1 MAVNEIKLHYVVPE
15 IFAQREDLRS
25 DIWHSDIVFK
35 RGKSYLIKA
44 VSGTGKSSL
53 CSYLY
58 GQRGDYRGDILFDGE
73 NISSFTTSRWCDIRQ
88 REISI
93 LFQDLKLFGELTA
106 LQNVEIKNNIT
117 NAKSH
122 TEIVSLFE
130 ELGIVD
136 KLHARVDHMS
146 FGQQQRVA
154 LIRALCQP
162 YDFILLDEPISHL
175 DDCNS
180 DIMRDIV
187 VREAKQRGAGII
199 ATSIGKH
206 MNIDY
211 DICLS
216 L

>member
-1 MAVNEIKLHYVVPE
+1 LDSIKLYNGIPE

-25 DIWHSDIVFK
+25 DIWNREFCFE

-44 VSGTGKSSL
+44 ASGTGKSSL

-58 GQRGDYRGDILFDGE
+58 GQRGDYRGSIMFDDIDIARLSTRE
-73 NISSFTTSRWCDIRQ
+73 WCDIRQ
-88 REISI
+88 QSISI

-106 LQNVEIKNNIT
+106 FENVVIKNSITNTKSELEIKL
-117 NAKSH
+117 
-122 TEIVSLFE
+122 LFE
-130 ELGIVD
+130 QLGVDD
-136 KLHARVDHMS
+136 KLNTRADRMS

-162 YDFILLDEPISHL
+162 YKFLILDEPISHL
-175 DDCNS
+175 DDANS
-180 DIMRDIV
+180 DIMRDIIV
-187 VREAKQRGAGII
+187 QDASDRGAAII

-211 DICLS
+211 DICLN

>member
-1 MAVNEIKLHYVVPE
+1 MNEIRLHNVVPE
-15 IFAQREDLRS
+15 IFAQREDLQS
-25 DIWHSDIVFK
+25 DIWLQDITLQ
-35 RGKSYLIKA
+35 RGKSYLIRA

-58 GQRGDYRGDILFDGE
+58 GQRGDFHGEILFDGE
-73 NISSFTTSRWCDIRQ
+73 NITSYDISQWCEIRQ

-106 LQNVEIKNNIT
+106 LQNIEIKNDIT
-117 NAKSH
+117 HTKSQN
-122 TEIVSLFE
+122 EIVALFE
-130 ELGIVD
+130 EFGIGD
-136 KLHARVDHMS
+136 KLHSRIDHMS

-162 YDFILLDEPISHL
+162 FSFLLLDEAISHL
-175 DDCNS
+175 DDTNS

-187 VREAKQRGAGII
+187 MREVKAHNAALIV
-199 ATSIGKH
+199 TSIGKH

-211 DICLS
+211 DVCLN